1 MVDKDLLNKLD
12 QERIIDKRHVLWWQL
27 GFEGR
32 RVLTEEEFNSGLQE
46 VEHECYLK
54 DNPESKGIEKVKI
67 WKENYVPIFI
77 KNINSDGGQIPSFVS
92 VRPLSDHRGL
102 ESPLVSSFPLQLY
115 YQPHIR
121 GVVVEKTDDFLFW
134 SPFIIYENLNSWGTY
149 AIKPKGESLRIILQ
163 PIAPHRFYKN
173 LSNVLR
179 KGKRAQKKYKKIN
192 CKSKDSERVVPY
204 YEFDPLSR
212 NFTVYPAKVFE
223 NGLDLPVILQGN
235 PDTGI
240 PNIIGSG
247 TVYFDD
253 EMESEQICYLELND
267 RELKS
272 AKLSLIERL
281 GKLDRVRK

>member
-12 QERIIDKRHVLWWQL
+12 SEGIIDKRHVLWWQL

-46 VEHECYLK
+46 VDHECYLK
-54 DNPESKGIEKVKI
+54 DNPESKGVEKVNI
-67 WKENYVPIFI
+67 WKEKYAPIFI
-77 KNINSDGGQIPSFVS
+77 KNTNLDGIQIPSFVS
-92 VRPLSDHRGL
+92 VRPLLDYRGL

-115 YQPHIR
+115 YSPHIR
-121 GVVVEKTDDFLFW
+121 GVVVEKTNDFLFW
-134 SPFIIYENLNSWGTY
+134 NPFIVYENLNCWRTY
-149 AIKPKGESLRIILQ
+149 AIKPEGESLPIMLQ

-173 LSNVLR
+173 LSRCLR
-179 KGKRAQKKYKKIN
+179 TGKRAQKKYKKIN

-204 YEFDPLSR
+204 YEFDALSR
-212 NFTVYPAKVFE
+212 NFTVYPANVFQDR
-223 NGLDLPVILQGN
+223 LDLPVILQGN

-240 PNIIGSG
+240 PKIIGSG
-247 TVYFDD
+247 TIYFDD

-272 AKLSLIERL
+272 AKLSLIRRL
-281 GKLDRVRK
+281 GSIRKKI